1 MYVCMHGPNVH
12 TSKAGVCMFVG
23 DIEESYIAIMYVC
36 PGKHTYPVCMYVCR
50 YVCMYVC
57 PGNIHTEEITGMYG
71 MYVYLDT
78 CATQTCMWPKSAG
91 SSCNTGASAARAT
104 ESAEGL
110 DLSGRNGP
118 GRRRQVQCRLDMESK
133 T

>member
-1 MYVCMHGPNVH
+1 
-12 TSKAGVCMFVG
+12 MFVG
-23 DIEESYIAIMYVC
+23 DIEESYIPIMYVC

-50 YVCMYVC
+50 YVCMYVR
-57 PGNIHTEEITGMYG
+57 GNIHTEEITGMYG

-91 SSCNTGASAARAT
+91 NSCNTGASAARAT